1 MPRLFCHVS
10 FKLYISCGISTFP
23 YPSSLSEL
31 SHICNIL
38 DTVNIIPD
46 AILRLT
52 ETVTSQ
58 NKQPPCLNKGGA
70 RIFHVDTIILHSPP
84 FLKNMLLTFDLKL
97 I

>member
-1 MPRLFCHVS
+1 MEFQHFHIQALVCQNRATFVISWTQLTLF
-10 FKLYISCGISTFP
+10 L
-23 YPSSLSEL
+23 
-31 SHICNIL
+31 
-38 DTVNIIPD
+38 D

-70 RIFHVDTIILHSPP
+70 RIFHVDAISA
-84 FLKNMLLTFDLKL
+84 LTPIPQKYAVQ